1 MTREDRVPLA
11 ALTLGVLA
19 FLLLA
24 ALVMADT
31 THAVD
36 HGLLS
41 WLHVPGEPASPVFS
55 DWLVDP
61 MTDITALGGYTALT
75 LLTLGAAL
83 YYALLRNYV
92 TAVTVVLAIASSG
105 LVTHLLKL
113 GIDRMR
119 PDLVEHLT
127 HSANAS
133 FPSGH
138 ALQATAAF
146 LIIGALA
153 AQAQQNPRIKALILV
168 GAALLIFLVGISRVY
183 LGVHWPTDVVA
194 GWCLGT
200 AWAGLWW
207 LVLRRVS
214 GR

>member
-1 MTREDRVPLA
+1 MTRADRVPLA
-11 ALTLGVLA
+11 AIALGLIGFV
-19 FLLLA
+19 LLA

-31 THAVD
+31 AHAFD
-36 HGLLS
+36 HGILS
-41 WLHVPGEPASPVFS
+41 WLHVHGGSAPVFGA
-55 DWLVDP
+55 WLVDP

-83 YYALLRNYV
+83 YYALLRNYA
-92 TAVTVVLAIASSG
+92 TAATVVLAIGSSG
-105 LVTHLLKL
+105 LVTHLLKQ
-113 GIDRMR
+113 GIGRMR
-119 PDLVEHLT
+119 PDLVDHLT

-138 ALQATAAF
+138 ALQATVAF

-153 AQAQQNPRIKALILV
+153 GQAQQNKRIKALILAS
-168 GAALLIFLVGISRVY
+168 AALLIFLVGISRVY
-183 LGVHWPTDVVA
+183 LGVHWPTDVLA

>member
-19 FLLLA
+19 FLLLT

-31 THAVD
+31 THAFD
-36 HGLLS
+36 HRVLS
-41 WLHVPGEPASPVFS
+41 WLHVPGEPVAPVFS
-55 DWLVDP
+55 AWLVDP

-83 YYALLRNYV
+83 HYALLGRYV
-92 TAVTVVLAIASSG
+92 MSVAVILAIASSG
-105 LVTHLLKL
+105 LVTHVLKL

-119 PDLVEHLT
+119 PELVDHLT

-138 ALQATAAF
+138 ALQATVAF

-153 AQAQQNPRIKALILV
+153 AQAQQNPRIKALILAS
-168 GAALLIFLVGISRVY
+168 AALLIFLVGISRVY
-183 LGVHWPTDVVA
+183 LGVHWPTDVLA